1 MLVDFTISF
10 SSLSFL
16 KSYKSILYK
25 VFDYKRNSIVKIY
38 CYLSVWFTWSWICWS
53 YTNCSVYCWN
63 RSAVVGSSF
72 LKLELKKSIRPQ
84 MIWYIEIIENL
95 RKLNSTD
102 LYCAK
107 RNLVF
112 LERYSQCMLFQGMFL
127 KDFIASVT
135 VFGFCNRHLIEYF

>member
-1 MLVDFTISF
+1 MLVNFTISF
-10 SSLSFL
+10 SSSSFL
-16 KSYKSILYK
+16 NSYKSILQQI
-25 VFDYKRNSIVKIY
+25 FDHKRNSIVKIY
-38 CYLSVWFTWSWICWS
+38 CYLSVWFTWPWIPWS
-53 YTNCSVYCWN
+53 YTNCSAYCWN

-72 LKLELKKSIRPQ
+72 LKLDLKKSIRLQ
-84 MIWYIEIIENL
+84 MIWHIEITENM

-107 RNLVF
+107 GNLVF

-135 VFGFCNRHLIEYF
+135 VFGFCDRHLIEFF